1 MFIDD
6 VHRCANREKKKKSIF
21 PIVDDP
27 GVEVDDTNVVINAET
42 ALDQWSEGSKEG
54 AKLIHDIFYPG
65 KTEEQK
71 TVCTEA
77 SVKATQISHMSGK
90 EVAELAVS
98 SAVADD
104 SMRVDAST
112 PDDGAELAVS
122 SAVADD
128 SMRVDESTPDDGAE
142 LAVSSA
148 VEDDSMRVDESTLD
162 DGAGSAAA
170 ADDRKKHGVAYCFVD
185 GTWVP
190 IRDVLW
196 DLLRNK
202 EFDKVDCGKLLVS
215 LVFACV

>member
-122 SAVADD
+122 SAV
-128 SMRVDESTPDDGAE
+128 
-142 LAVSSA
+142 
-148 VEDDSMRVDESTLD
+148 EDDSMRVDESTLD

>member
-6 VHRCANREKKKKSIF
+6 VHRCANRGKKKKSIF

-90 EVAELAVS
+90 KV
-98 SAVADD
+98 
-104 SMRVDAST
+104 
-112 PDDGAELAVS
+112 AELAVS

-128 SMRVDESTPDDGAE
+128 SMRVDESTPDDGA
-142 LAVSSA
+142 
-148 VEDDSMRVDESTLD
+148 
-162 DGAGSAAA
+162 GSAAA
-170 ADDRKKHGVAYCFVD
+170 ADDRKKHGVAYCSVD

-202 EFDKVDCGKLLVS
+202 EFDRVDCGKLLVS

>member
-1 MFIDD
+1 M
-6 VHRCANREKKKKSIF
+6 
-21 PIVDDP
+21 
-27 GVEVDDTNVVINAET
+27 
-42 ALDQWSEGSKEG
+42 
-54 AKLIHDIFYPG
+54 IHDIFYPG

-128 SMRVDESTPDDGAE
+128 SMRVIASTQDD
-142 LAVSSA
+142 
-148 VEDDSMRVDESTLD
+148 D
-162 DGAGSAAA
+162 AGSAAA
-170 ADDRKKHGVAYCFVD
+170 ADDLKKDGVAYCSVD
-185 GTWVP
+185 GSWVP

-202 EFDKVDCGKLLVS
+202 EFNKVDCGKSLVS